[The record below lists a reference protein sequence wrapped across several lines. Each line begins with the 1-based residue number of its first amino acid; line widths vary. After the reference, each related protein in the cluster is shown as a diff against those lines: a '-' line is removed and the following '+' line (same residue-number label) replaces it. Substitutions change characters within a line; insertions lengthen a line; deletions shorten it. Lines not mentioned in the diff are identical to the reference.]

1 MFQVKIQQGGVWSA
15 GICTPAA
22 DLNTDLG
29 LDQTSWAVTSSGQVR
44 TRNSQEYKVN
54 LKLEEGDVLGFTY
67 DHVEL
72 NVYCNGT
79 NLDTPVLGIKGTV
92 FPVFYGE
99 SLKFIRNFSSS
110 RNDRTQENIWNQSRF
125 SILPMGLVQNKQL
138 TLRLF
143 QLMKEL
149 FLTVYLK
156 SFSNLSRLAL
166 RGL

>member
-1 MFQVKIQQGGVWSA
+1 MIAFICLLLRSRLTIVQPFYAALLQVKIQQGGVWSA

-44 TRNSQEYKVN
+44 TRNSQDYKIKYFYLHTKYFWQVRTRNSQEYKIN
-54 LKLEEGDVLGFTY
+54 LTLEEGDVLGFTY

-72 NVYCNGT
+72 NVYCNGK

-99 SLKFIRNFSSS
+99 SSK
-110 RNDRTQENIWNQSRF
+110 
-125 SILPMGLVQNKQL
+125 SIV
-138 TLRLF
+138 
-143 QLMKEL
+143 
-149 FLTVYLK
+149 
-156 SFSNLSRLAL
+156 
-166 RGL
+166 